1 MPSYSWA
8 KLWID
13 TLDDHKVGTLSDHL
27 WRRFFEFVLLAKELD
42 QDGFLPP
49 IAAMAWRLRS
59 DPQAIE
65 AALEALAEV
74 TGGEPGPGLVQLVGG
89 CWHVTNFAKRQE
101 KPMDAAE
108 RKARQRARDNR
119 PSRRGHKPVTPRD
132 TEEEGEGEGEE
143 EEETEGEQSALRAPS
158 PGSPHPAISLYER
171 VTDRSVPNDSWR
183 QRIQETVGLDPP
195 ALQLWESV
203 LDSWVGHGWN
213 PANVDGLLDVF
224 EKGGIDERGER
235 GNGGGRREPMPTKE
249 SIKRSWGPYLVG
261 GVQPD
266 DASSA
271 LSAGKPP

>member
-1 MPSYSWA
+1 
-8 KLWID
+8 
-13 TLDDHKVGTLSDHL
+13 
-27 WRRFFEFVLLAKELD
+27 
-42 QDGFLPP
+42 
-49 IAAMAWRLRS
+49 
-59 DPQAIE
+59 
-65 AALEALAEV
+65 
-74 TGGEPGPGLVQLVGG
+74 
-89 CWHVTNFAKRQE
+89 
-101 KPMDAAE
+101 
-108 RKARQRARDNR
+108 
-119 PSRRGHKPVTPRD
+119 
-132 TEEEGEGEGEE
+132 
-143 EEETEGEQSALRAPS
+143 
-158 PGSPHPAISLYER
+158 
-171 VTDRSVPNDSWR
+171 R

-203 LDSWVGHGWN
+203 LDGWIGHGWN